1 MIMRRLSLL
10 VLRRTPPPRPN
21 AVCVCVR
28 VCVCACVLYYIYIY
42 TRAHT
47 QVVPFG
53 QRTDNKNANEEEA
66 GVATYMEILNRYDT
80 Q

>member
-1 MIMRRLSLL
+1 M
-10 VLRRTPPPRPN
+10 
-21 AVCVCVR
+21 
-28 VCVCACVLYYIYIY
+28 YIY
-42 TRAHT
+42 TRSHT

-66 GVATYMEILNRYDT
+66 GVATYMEILNRYGT